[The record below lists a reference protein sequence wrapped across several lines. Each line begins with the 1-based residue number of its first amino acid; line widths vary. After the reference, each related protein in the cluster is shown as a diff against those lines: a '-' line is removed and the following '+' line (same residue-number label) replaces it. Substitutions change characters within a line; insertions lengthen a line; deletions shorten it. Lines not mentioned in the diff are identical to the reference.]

1 MVAKEYTPH
10 DGSVPF
16 HPAPASRHTLT
27 ALPFKVYPVSHVY
40 ETEKRSTDTTAD
52 PKSGVTGI
60 LQTVMK
66 YMYIRCWL
74 IRRLR
79 KILLNFQNMITELNK
94 LATTYQPLY

>member
-1 MVAKEYTPH
+1 MYRRTVLNFHRSDTDITNDISKEYTPH

-40 ETEKRSTDTTAD
+40 ETVKRSTDTTAD

-60 LQTVMK
+60 LQTAMK
-66 YMYIRCWL
+66 
-74 IRRLR
+74 
-79 KILLNFQNMITELNK
+79 
-94 LATTYQPLY
+94 